1 MAVKKRLGQM
11 LIEAG
16 VIDQAQLQ
24 AALGHQRKWGGR
36 LGHSL
41 VEMKLTTEPRI
52 VEALAAKFGYDVV
65 RPGALDAGPLLENAL
80 GLIPREFAIR
90 NNVIA
95 YEADSGSISIATAD
109 PANISVLDEVQFR
122 TGRRVKVT
130 LAGEQEIG
138 EALRRFFGVDERI
151 EGIALDLEDDGPG
164 EAIATDSFLG
174 GSTAELEQFFTSD
187 PIPPAPAAP
196 PQSPQPAPARQARP
210 DAVARPAPA
219 RPAPSA
225 APSAKAPSPAP
236 SASPSSQAPSPA
248 PAPVSPQQPRSTP
261 SRRAAVPAL
270 PLPSELIPEV
280 SASYVL
286 DGTPTP
292 TPLPVH
298 LEAREELRPRP
309 APAAAPASAP
319 PPEAESDVEEEPLL
333 MTELV
338 PDEPTPPASP
348 SVPAEP
354 SDDGGLSDEDMAVL
368 ASLDHLVQGAAPSQ
382 ALVVKPTQMLA
393 AVIRLLIRKK
403 IISELELIE
412 ELHQK

>member
-36 LGHSL
+36 LGHTL

-65 RPGALDAGPLLENAL
+65 RPGALDSGPLLENAL
-80 GLIPREFAIR
+80 ALIPREFAIR
-90 NNVIA
+90 NNVMA
-95 YEADSGSISIATAD
+95 YEADPSTISVATAD
-109 PANISVLDEVQFR
+109 PANIGVLDEVQFR

-130 LAGEQEIG
+130 LAGEHEIG
-138 EALRRFFGVDERI
+138 EALRKFFGGDERI
-151 EGIALDLEDDGPG
+151 EGISLELEDDGPG

-187 PIPPAPAAP
+187 PNPPAPVAP
-196 PQSPQPAPARQARP
+196 PQPA
-210 DAVARPAPA
+210 
-219 RPAPSA
+219 
-225 APSAKAPSPAP
+225 
-236 SASPSSQAPSPA
+236 
-248 PAPVSPQQPRSTP
+248 P

-292 TPLPVH
+292 TPLPVD
-298 LEAREELRPRP
+298 LNPREELRTRP
-309 APAAAPASAP
+309 APTAASASAP
-319 PPEAESDVEEEPLL
+319 PPDPESDLEEEPLL

-338 PDEPTPPASP
+338 PDEPTPPASA
-348 SVPAEP
+348 SAPAEP
-354 SDDGGLSDEDMAVL
+354 SGDGGLSDEDLAVL
-368 ASLDHLVQGAAPSQ
+368 ASLDQLVQGAAPSQ

-403 IISELELIE
+403 VINELELIE
-412 ELHQK
+412 ELHHR